1 MIKVENLTKTY
12 GDLLAIDD
20 LSFSIEKGQIWGLL
34 GPNAAGKTTTMRI
47 LAGYLSPTE
56 GNATVADF
64 DVLKEA
70 KKVKAAIGYL
80 PEYVPLYPEM
90 TVTEYLTYVA
100 AIKLMPKK
108 ERHEALEKSL
118 TACGL
123 EEVRKRLI
131 RNLSHGYKQRVGI
144 AQALIH
150 DPDVLILDEPTV
162 GLDPAQIK
170 EIREL
175 IKSLRGER
183 TILLST
189 HILAEVTQI
198 CDGVAILNKGKLVT
212 SGTLKELTSSFKE
225 QERALVKLKITGKA
239 IINLIQGLPG
249 VKKINASP
257 DGLLVD
263 WHPGQDPRDDIA
275 RLIGE
280 NKLGLIEIRPLTMN
294 LEDLYLKAISG
305 GVEQ

>member
-1 MIKVENLTKTY
+1 
-12 GDLLAIDD
+12 
-20 LSFSIEKGQIWGLL
+20 
-34 GPNAAGKTTTMRI
+34 
-47 LAGYLSPTE
+47 
-56 GNATVADF
+56 
-64 DVLKEA
+64 
-70 KKVKAAIGYL
+70 
-80 PEYVPLYPEM
+80 
-90 TVTEYLTYVA
+90 
-100 AIKLMPKK
+100 
-108 ERHEALEKSL
+108 LEKSL
-118 TACGL
+118 TECGL
-123 EEVRKRLI
+123 KDVRKRLI
-131 RNLSHGYKQRVGI
+131 RNLSHGFKQRVGI

-150 DPDVLILDEPTV
+150 DPAVLILDEPTV

-212 SGTLKELTSSFKE
+212 SGTLTELTSSFKE
-225 QERALVKLKITGKA
+225 EERALIKLKITGKS
-239 IINLIQGLPG
+239 ISNLIQGLPG
-249 VKKINASP
+249 VKSVNSSGE
-257 DGLLVD
+257 GLLVD

-275 RLIGE
+275 RVIGE
-280 NKLGLIEIRPLTMN
+280 NKLGLIEIRPQTMN